1 MTYKKR
7 SLKFQFTLKEGSFD
21 DKGNNILTLDNI
33 KAEVEVGA
41 YGGVT
46 GTSLEARI
54 FGLSLNNMALLS
66 FKGIQYNGAKQS
78 MVKIWADDKPI
89 FIGSITNAFA
99 DLNQMPDAPLII
111 SAFSTGFERSISSP
125 PFSMPGSVKVSDII
139 TSIAKSIN
147 FTVINNNVKSTLENP
162 YYEGNPIDQMLEV
175 ARGAGINIDF
185 RLGAVYIWNQDGSVD
200 ETTPLVSPRNGLIG
214 YPVFGKSGISFTA
227 QYSELL
233 LRGRKVKLET
243 SLPNG
248 TGTYT
253 IQSAVH
259 HLSSWI
265 EGGPWSTMVW
275 ASIGEITPVRQ

>member
-7 SLKFQFTLKEGSFD
+7 SIKFQFTLKEGAFD

-33 KAEVEVGA
+33 KSEVEVGA

-66 FKGIQYNGAKQS
+66 YKGIQYNGAKQN

-111 SAFSTGFERSISSP
+111 SAFSTGFEKSVTAP
-125 PFSMPGSVKVSDII
+125 PFSRSGSVKVSDII
-139 TSIAKSIN
+139 TSIAKAIN
-147 FTVINNNVKSTLENP
+147 FTVINNNVQSTLENP
-162 YYEGNPIDQMLEV
+162 YFDGNPIDQMQEV
-175 ARGAGINIDF
+175 ARAAGINIDF
-185 RLGAVYIWNQDGSVD
+185 RLGTVYIWNQDGSVD
-200 ETTPLVSPRNGLIG
+200 ETMPFVSPKNGLIG
-214 YPVFGKSGISFTA
+214 YPVFSNYGISFTT